1 MRRSFSVV
9 ANSGHLH
16 MHLWGELHG
25 GIRALGLSLCQ
36 SEDFILTKAS
46 DDIGAVNL
54 SSVSLRVG
62 IRVSIALAFTSRV
75 GVAVNLSSISVRVR
89 IRVGIASGVGIASRV
104 GVAVRVSIAS
114 AISIAAAVSI
124 TAALA
129 FAAALGFTAALGLAS
144 NLGKLLV
151 A

>member
-54 SSVSLRVG
+54 SSVSLRV
-62 IRVSIALAFTSRV
+62 
-75 GVAVNLSSISVRVR
+75 R

-114 AISIAAAVSI
+114 AISITAAVNVMVGGVIS
-124 TAALA
+124 LA
-129 FAAALGFTAALGLAS
+129 
-144 NLGKLLV
+144 NLTSLQKILMECHVVKAESRLKR
-151 A
+151 

>member
-1 MRRSFSVV
+1 MKRSFSVV

-54 SSVSLRVG
+54 SSVSL
-62 IRVSIALAFTSRV
+62 
-75 GVAVNLSSISVRVR
+75 RVR

>member
-62 IRVSIALAFTSRV
+62 IRVSIALAFTS
-75 GVAVNLSSISVRVR
+75 
-89 IRVGIASGVGIASRV
+89 GVGV
-104 GVAVRVSIAS
+104 GVAVRVGIAS

>member
-54 SSVSLRVG
+54 SSVSLRVR
-62 IRVSIALAFTSRV
+62 IRVGIALAFTS
-75 GVAVNLSSISVRVR
+75 
-89 IRVGIASGVGIASRV
+89 GVGV
-104 GVAVRVSIAS
+104 GVAVRVGIAS

-144 NLGKLLV
+144 NLSKLLV